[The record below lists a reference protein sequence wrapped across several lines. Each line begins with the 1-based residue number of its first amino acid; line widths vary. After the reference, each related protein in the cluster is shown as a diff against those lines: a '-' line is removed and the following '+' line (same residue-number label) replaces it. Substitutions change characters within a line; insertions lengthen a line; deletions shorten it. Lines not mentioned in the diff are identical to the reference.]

1 MKKSIIISV
10 LCLLALLIGCAK
22 KSEPQAE
29 AENWQEVLARAEGQM
44 VYWHAWG
51 GSPTINS
58 YINWVEEEVDRLY
71 GVKLH
76 HTKVVDTANVV
87 SKVLAE
93 KTAGKDTQG
102 SVDLVWINGENFRSM
117 KDNSLLYGPFT
128 HRLPNFS
135 YVDIENKP
143 TTLVDFTIPTDGYE
157 SPWGMAYLNFI
168 YDSARL
174 SNPPRSMGSLL
185 DYARNNPGRI
195 TYPAP
200 PDFIGS
206 TFLKQVLYATIEN
219 PADLQQP
226 PQRENLNRN
235 MASLFDFLD
244 QLNPYLWQQGR
255 NYPKDLAELE
265 RLLGDNEVDLAI
277 SFNPG
282 QAAEAINS
290 GRLPPSVRT
299 YVMEEG
305 AIGNTHFVAIPYNA
319 KAREGAQ
326 VVANFLLSP
335 AAQLRKNDPAVWGD
349 PTVLAIN
356 KLPPADREKFANLD
370 MGPAGLSPQDIHQV
384 LPEPH
389 PLWMEEIEKMWL
401 QRYAR

>member
-1 MKKSIIISV
+1 MKKILISC
-10 LCLLALLIGCAK
+10 LCSLALLTSYA
-22 KSEPQAE
+22 QVVAE
-29 AENWQEVLARAEGQM
+29 DWQETLTNAKGQT

-58 YINWVEEEVDRLY
+58 YIAWIGEEVDKLY
-71 GVKLH
+71 GIKLH
-76 HTKVVDTANVV
+76 HAKVVDIAHVV

-117 KDNSLLYGPFT
+117 KENGLLFGPFAQ
-128 HRLPNFS
+128 RLPNFS
-135 YVDIENKP
+135 YVDTENKP

-174 SNPPRSMGSLL
+174 PTPPQSIQSWLA
-185 DYARNNPGRI
+185 YARNNPGRL

-206 TFLKQVLYATIEN
+206 TFLKQVLYATIDN

-226 PQRENLNRN
+226 PQEENLAQNL
-235 MASLFDFLD
+235 ASLFAYLD
-244 QLNPYLWQQGR
+244 RLNPYLWQQGK
-255 NYPKDLAELE
+255 NYPKNLTELE
-265 RLLGDNEVDLAI
+265 RLLGDREVDIAI

-282 QAAEAINS
+282 QASEAINN
-290 GRLPPSVRT
+290 GRLPASVRT

-305 AIGNTHFVAIPYNA
+305 AIGNSHFVAIPYNA
-319 KAREGAQ
+319 KAKEAAQ

-335 AAQLRKNDPAVWGD
+335 AAQLRKSDPTIWGD
-349 PTVLAIN
+349 PTVLAID
-356 KLPPADREKFANLD
+356 KLPAADQRAFANLD
-370 MGPAGLSPQDIHQV
+370 MGPAGLSPKDIKRI

-389 PLWMEEIEKMWL
+389 PLWMEAIEERWL
-401 QRYAR
+401 QKYAR